1 MHDAS
6 CIISREI
13 VKPHLNSVDVGGVAK
28 RVTGTR
34 HD

>member
-13 VKPHLNSVDVGGVAK
+13 VKPRLNSVDVALSSEPHK
-28 RVTGTR
+28 SLYL
-34 HD
+34 